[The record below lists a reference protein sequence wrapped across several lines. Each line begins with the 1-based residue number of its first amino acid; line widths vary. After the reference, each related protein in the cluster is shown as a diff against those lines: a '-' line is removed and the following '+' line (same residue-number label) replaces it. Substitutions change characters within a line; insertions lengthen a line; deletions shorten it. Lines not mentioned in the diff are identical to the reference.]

1 MQTNRFVPGYRK
13 THVSVLPRGPRR
25 YRVFTSKSIDA
36 ISPLQALSES
46 ERTAMKAVAA
56 VLPFRVNNYVIEH
69 LIDWNRIPEDPIY
82 QLTFPQPA
90 MLEPRDFSRMYG
102 LLENGASPTE
112 IEQAALEIRHRMNPH
127 PAGQVE
133 LNVPHMDGRPLQGMQ
148 HKYRETL
155 LFFPAPGQTCHA
167 YCTYCFR
174 WAQFVGMEEM
184 KFADRATNDLVRYL
198 RTQPEITSVL
208 LTGGDPLVMKTSVLR
223 RYVEPLLD
231 SSLDHLESIRFGTK
245 APAYWPHRFT
255 TDDDADDLL
264 RLFERIRRSGRHVAV
279 MAHFSHPRE
288 LETTEA
294 RRALRRIR
302 ESGAVV
308 RCQAPL
314 VRHVNDSA
322 RTWARMWRHQVRAGA
337 VPYYMF
343 VERDTGP
350 KHYFE
355 VPLARA
361 LDIFNGAYA
370 QVSGLGRTVRGPS
383 MSATPGKVLVD
394 GRTTVGGEDV
404 FVLKFLQ
411 ARDPTWVGR
420 TFFAKY
426 DPHAAWLDDLRPAGG
441 EREFFYESA
450 LGGLRAERDEAVS

>member
-1 MQTNRFVPGYRK
+1 
-13 THVSVLPRGPRR
+13 
-25 YRVFTSKSIDA
+25 
-36 ISPLQALSES
+36 
-46 ERTAMKAVAA
+46 
-56 VLPFRVNNYVIEH
+56 
-69 LIDWNRIPEDPIY
+69 
-82 QLTFPQPA
+82 
-90 MLEPRDFSRMYG
+90 
-102 LLENGASPTE
+102 
-112 IEQAALEIRHRMNPH
+112 
-127 PAGQVE
+127 
-133 LNVPHMDGRPLQGMQ
+133 
-148 HKYRETL
+148 
-155 LFFPAPGQTCHA
+155 
-167 YCTYCFR
+167 
-174 WAQFVGMEEM
+174 
-184 KFADRATNDLVRYL
+184 
-198 RTQPEITSVL
+198 
-208 LTGGDPLVMKTSVLR
+208 
-223 RYVEPLLD
+223 
-231 SSLDHLESIRFGTK
+231 
-245 APAYWPHRFT
+245 
-255 TDDDADDLL
+255 
-264 RLFERIRRSGRHVAV
+264 LFERIRRSGRHVAV

-294 RRALRRIR
+294 RHALRRIR

-314 VRHVNDSA
+314 VRYVNDSA

-383 MSATPGKVLVD
+383 MSATPGKVLID

-411 ARDPTWVGR
+411 ARDPGWVGR

-426 DPHAAWLDDLRPAGG
+426 DPRAAWLDDLRPAGG